1 MELTVAFFDL
11 KKANYECGVARVAT
25 LVYHDIKVKEG
36 QEGMVKMANLTD
48 LIEQYLKR
56 LLANS
61 ETGSV
66 DIRRNQLAEIFS
78 CAPSQINYVLSTR
91 FLLEH
96 GYIVETRR
104 GGGGYV
110 RITVLD
116 IDPER
121 DWRMLI
127 DSIGETTSQQKAEAI
142 IKRLLRD
149 GLISDREALMM
160 SAVIDRDVL
169 NVEQPWCDVLRANIL
184 RSLLIA
190 VYRTL

>member
-1 MELTVAFFDL
+1 
-11 KKANYECGVARVAT
+11 
-25 LVYHDIKVKEG
+25 
-36 QEGMVKMANLTD
+36 MANLTD

-61 ETGSV
+61 ESGSV
-66 DIRRNQLAEIFS
+66 SIRRNQLAEIFS

-116 IDPER
+116 IDPET
-121 DWRMLI
+121 DWQVLI
-127 DSIGETTSQQKAEAI
+127 DSIGETISQQKAEAVV
-142 IKRLLRD
+142 KRLLRD
-149 GLISDREALMM
+149 GFISEREALMTT
-160 SAVIDRDVL
+160 AVIDRDVL
-169 NVEQPWCDVLRANIL
+169 NVKQPWGDMLRANIL

-190 VYRTL
+190 IYRTM